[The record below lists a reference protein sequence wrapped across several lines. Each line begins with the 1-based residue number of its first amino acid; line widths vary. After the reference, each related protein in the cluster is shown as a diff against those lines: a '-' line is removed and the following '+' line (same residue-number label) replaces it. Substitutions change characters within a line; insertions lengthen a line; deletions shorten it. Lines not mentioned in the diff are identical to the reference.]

1 MKNIENQEDDKQDVK
16 NFEMQNIEEKLCRKY
31 YQVKI

>member
-16 NFEMQNIEEKLCRKY
+16 NFEMPNIEEKLCRKY